1 MFLEI
6 NPNASADKGW
16 EKAQQQWFLAEKL
29 KYWIKD
35 ELLNMTLVKEKTPPE
50 TGVPLLQH
58 DVTVLA
64 ENVDIVKVLHSLF
77 NDVQSQTIYPTQ
89 NDAMLMTPQTS

>member
-1 MFLEI
+1 MQVL
-6 NPNASADKGW
+6 
-16 EKAQQQWFLAEKL
+16 
-29 KYWIKD
+29 IKD
-35 ELLNMTLVKEKTPPE
+35 ELLNMTLVNKKAPE

-77 NDVQSQTIYPTQ
+77 NDVQSHAIYPTQ
-89 NDAMLMTPQTS
+89 NDVMLMTPQT